1 MAPSRLGNEPVI
13 VDARDT
19 QNSSMASYN
28 ITPPMPFSLSQT
40 SQMATSQP
48 GVMYSSAGSLDG
60 ANVDLSSAQLYSS
73 GLNRPPGHITLTPRL
88 FATVPYLGRGTV
100 DTDVEQMLRCGQAQ
114 TSRPSIA
121 LLSEKNFTKYYQ
133 TPLLPELQQRFTD
146 TSRYIEQD
154 ANPDWVR
161 GGINA
166 HD

>member
-1 MAPSRLGNEPVI
+1 
-13 VDARDT
+13 
-19 QNSSMASYN
+19 
-28 ITPPMPFSLSQT
+28 
-40 SQMATSQP
+40 
-48 GVMYSSAGSLDG
+48 
-60 ANVDLSSAQLYSS
+60 
-73 GLNRPPGHITLTPRL
+73 
-88 FATVPYLGRGTV
+88 
-100 DTDVEQMLRCGQAQ
+100 MLRCGQAQ